1 MSSHSSGS
9 TGVTYFA
16 NTYALLL
23 LGIRW
28 TTRFSQCALCNVPEH
43 GQWQQSSTCAVGPH
57 SMHWTASAIHK
68 VLMGSIF
75 FPFHNRQSCAFSDH
89 PAKLPVLMRPLF
101 GSAALSI
108 SILHPQGCH
117 APNWP
122 SSALAQAA
130 RIPEVGYGNA
140 RPSHMQLHV
149 TLGHYLGHAC
159 HTHKISSPELIK
171 QRTEMNFSLV
181 IFLLP
186 ITMCTI

>member
-1 MSSHSSGS
+1 MD
-9 TGVTYFA
+9 
-16 NTYALLL
+16 
-23 LGIRW
+23 
-28 TTRFSQCALCNVPEH
+28 
-43 GQWQQSSTCAVGPH
+43 
-57 SMHWTASAIHK
+57 HK
-68 VLMGSIF
+68 VFHSVLCVTCLNMGNDINPPPAQSGHTPCTGQHLQFTKYWWDQFF

-101 GSAALSI
+101 GSAALSV

-186 ITMCTI
+186 ITTCTI

>member
-1 MSSHSSGS
+1 MTAILHLRSRATLHALDSICNSQS
-9 TGVTYFA
+9 TD
-16 NTYALLL
+16 
-23 LGIRW
+23 GI
-28 TTRFSQCALCNVPEH
+28 N
-43 GQWQQSSTCAVGPH
+43 
-57 SMHWTASAIHK
+57 
-68 VLMGSIF
+68 F